1 MSNGLIGSGCCV
13 DGTGRDGTDVDLF
26 AQPTKAEPTAVPAVA
41 PTVCPAISPRS
52 PKRGPAFASAS
63 SRQTIPPARKPAVA
77 NDVTVTGGTSIS
89 TAASTMPV
97 PKEAA
102 ISGGGVGGTV
112 TKDTID
118 GDGDVDAT
126 LEVDV
131 GTNCVPI
138 PPAAVGKSPGRSP
151 TTVGGFGRSEG
162 SMSAMGRA

>member
-1 MSNGLIGSGCCV
+1 MS
-13 DGTGRDGTDVDLF
+13 
-26 AQPTKAEPTAVPAVA
+26 
-41 PTVCPAISPRS
+41 
-52 PKRGPAFASAS
+52 
-63 SRQTIPPARKPAVA
+63 
-77 NDVTVTGGTSIS
+77 
-89 TAASTMPV
+89 AAALTTLV

-112 TKDTID
+112 TRDAID

-138 PPAAVGKSPGRSP
+138 PPAAVGKSPGRPP